1 LTRFLAAFH
10 HVLFTFSQGF
20 QVCNMNV
27 ACKKV
32 NRFGRDIEI
41 LLYPELGYV
50 AIFTPINFQ
59 SYILDKSKLF
69 APSVVVLLLI

>member
-1 LTRFLAAFH
+1 VENPLNDMTAGAVFTAADYNEYLSC
-10 HVLFTFSQGF
+10 VTT
-20 QVCNMNV
+20 
-27 ACKKV
+27 
-32 NRFGRDIEI
+32 DIEI

-69 APSVVVLLLI
+69 APSVVVLLSI

>member
-1 LTRFLAAFH
+1 
-10 HVLFTFSQGF
+10 
-20 QVCNMNV
+20 MNV